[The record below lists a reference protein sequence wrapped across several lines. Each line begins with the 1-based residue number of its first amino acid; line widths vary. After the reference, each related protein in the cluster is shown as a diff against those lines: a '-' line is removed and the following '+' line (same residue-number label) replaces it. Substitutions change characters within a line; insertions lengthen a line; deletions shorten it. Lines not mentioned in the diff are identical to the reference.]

1 MPCAPGHRRCAGASL
16 LSRLACLCISA
27 SWLLLFSIVV
37 ISDRAMPGADS
48 LRDRILQAIEIEMAR
63 TESPHSKLAALE
75 DKSLLRYADEMDL
88 VERLPGHLFE
98 ASAAVCRA
106 VCSQECGE
114 SLFHRSA
121 LCRCADAFDA
131 LINMSATD
139 PESWGEVVAID
150 IDQQGKMMEM
160 CSGLLTCRREPS
172 SGCAAKAKAIL
183 PTSTARE
190 EAGGKPSLFRDHFKR
205 VGSKPVQQLF
215 DYVSTLT
222 YGEHSAHILES
233 ILETALSE
241 LPSQSG
247 EKQHD
252 GTGHFVDLGC
262 GRGKMLAGASC
273 PVYLSV
279 G

>member
-1 MPCAPGHRRCAGASL
+1 
-16 LSRLACLCISA
+16 
-27 SWLLLFSIVV
+27 
-37 ISDRAMPGADS
+37 MPGADS

-190 EAGGKPSLFRDHFKR
+190 ETGGKPSLFAQVRMLPAMSLA
-205 VGSKPVQQLF
+205 GSYAVQCARRRWARAQTNTA
-215 DYVSTLT
+215 VARC
-222 YGEHSAHILES
+222 AHVPRFFEDL
-233 ILETALSE
+233 LGCMLGGCAAATAL
-241 LPSQSG
+241 P
-247 EKQHD
+247 
-252 GTGHFVDLGC
+252 
-262 GRGKMLAGASC
+262 C
-273 PVYLSV
+273 PVHGTARYPAAARERLELMFGPV
-279 G
+279 FHVPC